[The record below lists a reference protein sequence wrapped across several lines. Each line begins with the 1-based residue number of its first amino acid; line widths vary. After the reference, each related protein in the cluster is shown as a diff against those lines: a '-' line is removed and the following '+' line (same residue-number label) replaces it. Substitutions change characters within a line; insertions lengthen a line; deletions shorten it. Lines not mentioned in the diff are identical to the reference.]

1 MENARPCPLWVLLAM
16 LITMLV
22 SSPELGAQAIGP
34 DGVCEVG
41 RVTNI
46 VVDNRPI
53 FQLET
58 LEEDSPLRWVYRLC
72 ERPPHNHTPKLHTER
87 DPIRRE

>member
-1 MENARPCPLWVLLAM
+1 MENARPCPLWVLLVM

-58 LEEDSPLRWVYRLC
+58 LEEDSPLRWVYWPGKALPITTRQSL
-72 ERPPHNHTPKLHTER
+72 TP
-87 DPIRRE
+87 REI